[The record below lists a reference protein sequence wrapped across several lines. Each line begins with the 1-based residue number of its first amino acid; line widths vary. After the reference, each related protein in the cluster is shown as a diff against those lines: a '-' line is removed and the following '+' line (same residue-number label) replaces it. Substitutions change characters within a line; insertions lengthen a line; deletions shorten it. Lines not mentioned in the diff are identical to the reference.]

1 MGRIGGGKKV
11 ASGKGGSVVDV
22 SRAADAGNGVA
33 AEAPAGRRT
42 GRAATLHDVARV
54 AGVSLITASRA
65 LGNPEIVSDRTIARV
80 RDAVEATGYIPN
92 LLAGGLK
99 SRRSLMVAGLIP
111 ALSVSQFLPTWQTL
125 TADLAASG
133 YQLMLGQTGYDPA
146 GEEAVLNLMISRRP
160 DALFVNGL
168 IQTPRVAE
176 RLKRVGIPVVETWD
190 LTDRPVDM
198 LVGFDHLKVG
208 SAVGGY
214 FASRGWQR
222 IGAAS
227 GDDRR
232 ARRRLEGFEVALGRS
247 VPAAYVQAPST
258 LQRGRQALAELLT
271 VEPRLEAVFCSS
283 DQLAHGVMVEASA
296 RGLRIPEDLV
306 VIGFGNA
313 DFSAHLFP
321 SLSTVHV
328 DGPEIGRLAAS
339 LIVARCRGETVAE
352 PVVEVGFRI
361 VERQSTGGT
370 TPA

>member
-1 MGRIGGGKKV
+1 MSQTDGRKKSVTRARMPLTPAATV
-11 ASGKGGSVVDV
+11 AGP
-22 SRAADAGNGVA
+22 VA
-33 AEAPAGRRT
+33 PRP
-42 GRAATLHDVARV
+42 ATLHDVARI

-80 RDAVEATGYIPN
+80 QAAVETTGYIPN

-111 ALSVSQFLPTWQTL
+111 ALSVSQFMPTWQTL
-125 TADLAASG
+125 TAELVASG

-146 GEEAVLNLMISRRP
+146 REEAVLNLMVSRQP
-160 DALFVNGL
+160 DAVFVNGL
-168 IQTPRVAE
+168 IQTPQVAD
-176 RLKRVGIPVVETWD
+176 RLRRAGLPVLESWD

-214 FASRGWQR
+214 FAARGWQR

-247 VPAAYVQAPST
+247 VPATYVPAPST
-258 LQRGRQALAELLT
+258 LAGGRRALVDLLAQA
-271 VEPRLEAVFCSS
+271 PRLEAVFCSS
-283 DQLAHGVMVEASA
+283 DQLAQGVMVEAAS
-296 RGLRIPEDLV
+296 RGLRVPDDLV

-328 DGPEIGRLAAS
+328 DGPEIGRLAAAM
-339 LIVARCRGETVAE
+339 IVARCRGEPVAQ
-352 PVVEVGFRI
+352 PVVDVGFRI
-361 VERQSTGGT
+361 IERQSTGPG
-370 TPA
+370 PR